1 MSVLVGRRIAITR
14 PAGRGDTLAAR
25 LRALGAIPLLTPLI
39 AYAPPAD
46 LAPLQHALAQLA
58 AGTYDWLVVTSR
70 QAVQVLAEATVP
82 TTTAIAAVGKA
93 TAADCRRT
101 WGREPAGVPDEEL
114 GAALPNVMGTL
125 TGKRVLLPCAD
136 IAPSTLTAA
145 LQAAGAI
152 VDRVT
157 AYRTISSPA
166 AAELA
171 AALRSGTIDAIVLAS
186 GSAAR
191 QIPALLPP
199 QTQCP
204 PLVCIGP
211 STAAVCTELG
221 LPVAAIATRPNDDA
235 LLAALE
241 RVFLGQDVQPVSGF

>member
-1 MSVLVGRRIAITR
+1 
-14 PAGRGDTLAAR
+14 
-25 LRALGAIPLLTPLI
+25 
-39 AYAPPAD
+39 
-46 LAPLQHALAQLA
+46 
-58 AGTYDWLVVTSR
+58 
-70 QAVQVLAEATVP
+70 
-82 TTTAIAAVGKA
+82 
-93 TAADCRRT
+93 
-101 WGREPAGVPDEEL
+101 
-114 GAALPNVMGTL
+114 MGTL

-157 AYRTISSPA
+157 AYRTISSP

-241 RVFLGQDVQPVSGF
+241 RVFLSQDAQPVSGF